1 MTPHLAAAARRAPLL
16 RPAGTCGATPERSTA
31 PSALGGSAPTGG
43 GGTCLPPRRRCEWFV
58 PPLPLSLPAAG
69 GGAFPSWRSMRN
81 CSSGAER
88 LGAAAEQVSGRGG
101 RGAPERG
108 RLRALVR
115 SGRAD
120 GPSASS
126 GASPRPA
133 LCRRSA
139 APRPAGRCGDARRTA
154 SPSAG
159 RRGAGHGCRLWLRE
173 EGARPP
179 VAVRGRA
186 ARRGGVLAG
195 GSPGPRAVLLW
206 GGQCGERG
214 PERSGERGVPCGGVT
229 GTALSLV
236 GLRTAEPLVSR
247 DNRIGNPR
255 TLGNL
260 LRNYA

>member
-159 RRGAGHGCRLWLRE
+159 RRGAGHGCRLWLWLRE

-186 ARRGGVLAG
+186 ARRCARGRQPWAAG
-195 GSPGPRAVLLW
+195 CPLVGRSVRGEGA
-206 GGQCGERG
+206 GTERG
-214 PERSGERGVPCGGVT
+214 ARRALRRCDGNGAFARRFANGG
-229 GTALSLV
+229 A
-236 GLRTAEPLVSR
+236 SR
-247 DNRIGNPR
+247 FPR
-255 TLGNL
+255 Q
-260 LRNYA
+260 

>member
-16 RPAGTCGATPERSTA
+16 RPAGRCGATPERSTA

-88 LGAAAEQVSGRGG
+88 LGTAAKQVSGRGAAELRSAGVCG
-101 RGAPERG
+101 RSSEAGA
-108 RLRALVR
+108 
-115 SGRAD
+115 
-120 GPSASS
+120 
-126 GASPRPA
+126 RPA

-236 GLRTAEPLVSR
+236 GLQTAEPLVSR

-260 LRNYA
+260 LRNNA